1 MGTASV
7 DSTQRGW
14 HGYCVQW
21 GDMTYPP
28 NTTVDPATGEPVN
41 VNAVNSYGQPVAV
54 ATSPLTPVRRAIWLI
69 FGVIIALI
77 GIRILFLALGAN
89 EGNGIVDAIYGITE
103 PFVAPFRGI
112 FSFDQIRPVGHSV
125 FDVAAVVAIVGWL
138 LVAVL
143 INAILRIPD
152 RTTA

>member
-1 MGTASV
+1 
-7 DSTQRGW
+7 
-14 HGYCVQW
+14 
-21 GDMTYPP
+21 MTYPP

-41 VNAVNSYGQPVAV
+41 VNAPGYGTPVAV
-54 ATSPLTPVRRAIWLI
+54 TTSPLTPIRRAVWLI

-77 GIRILFLALGAN
+77 GIRLVFLALGAN
-89 EGNGIVDAIYGITE
+89 EGNGIVDAIYAITE

-112 FSFDQIRPVGHSV
+112 FSIDQLRPTGQSV
-125 FDVAAVVAIVGWL
+125 FDVAAVIAIIGWL

-152 RTTA
+152 RSATV

>member
-1 MGTASV
+1 
-7 DSTQRGW
+7 
-14 HGYCVQW
+14 
-21 GDMTYPP
+21 MTYPP
-28 NTTVDPATGEPVN
+28 NTTLDPATGEPVN
-41 VNAVNSYGQPVAV
+41 INAPVNSYGQPVAV

-77 GIRILFLALGAN
+77 GIRILFLVLGAN

-112 FSFDQIRPVGHSV
+112 FSIEQIRPAGKSV
-125 FDVAAVVAIVGWL
+125 FDVAAVVAIIGWL
-138 LVAVL
+138 LVAAL

>member
-1 MGTASV
+1 
-7 DSTQRGW
+7 
-14 HGYCVQW
+14 
-21 GDMTYPP
+21 MTYPP

-41 VNAVNSYGQPVAV
+41 VNAPVNTYGQPAVVA
-54 ATSPLTPVRRAIWLI
+54 ASPLAPIRRAIWLI

-89 EGNGIVDAIYGITE
+89 EGNGIVDAIYAITE
-103 PFVAPFRGI
+103 PLVSPFRGI
-112 FSFDQIRPVGHSV
+112 FSLDQVQLTGQSQID
-125 FDVAAVVAIVGWL
+125 FAAFVAIVGWL

>member
-1 MGTASV
+1 
-7 DSTQRGW
+7 
-14 HGYCVQW
+14 
-21 GDMTYPP
+21 MTYPP

-41 VNAVNSYGQPVAV
+41 VNAPVNSYGTPVAV
-54 ATSPLTPVRRAIWLI
+54 ATTSPLTPVRRAIWLI

-77 GIRILFLALGAN
+77 GIRILFLVLGAN

-112 FSFDQIRPVGHSV
+112 FSFDQIRPVGRSV
-125 FDVAAVVAIVGWL
+125 FDVAAFVAIIGWL

-152 RTTA
+152 RSAA

>member
-1 MGTASV
+1 MS
-7 DSTQRGW
+7 
-14 HGYCVQW
+14 
-21 GDMTYPP
+21 YPT
-28 NTTVDPATGEPVN
+28 NTSVDPATGEPVN
-41 VNAVNSYGQPVAV
+41 VNAPVNSYGAPAVVAT
-54 ATSPLTPVRRAIWLI
+54 TSPLAPIRRAIWLI

-103 PFVAPFRGI
+103 PLVAPFRGI
-112 FSFDQIRPVGHSV
+112 FSFDQVRPTGQSV
-125 FDVAAVVAIVGWL
+125 FDIAALVAIVGWL

-152 RTTA
+152 RSAA

>member
-1 MGTASV
+1 
-7 DSTQRGW
+7 
-14 HGYCVQW
+14 
-21 GDMTYPP
+21 MTYPP

-41 VNAVNSYGQPVAV
+41 VNAPVNSYGQPVVV
-54 ATSPLTPVRRAIWLI
+54 ATSPLAPIRRVIWLI

-89 EGNGIVDAIYGITE
+89 EGNGIVDAIYSITE

-112 FSFDQIRPVGHSV
+112 FSIDQIRPAGQSV
-125 FDVAAVVAIVGWL
+125 FDVAAVIAIVGWL
-138 LVAVL
+138 LVAIL

-152 RTTA
+152 RTAA